1 MFKKIRTY
9 KFVSIL
15 SGISLL
21 FVLAGMG
28 WAYFALQGIA
38 TPLILHFD
46 DLRGVTQTGGF
57 ATLLAAGIFGLI
69 VVLINSTVALEL
81 ESRMPFF
88 GKFIAV
94 ITLSFAVL
102 LFIGFSAIIGVN

>member
-1 MFKKIRTY
+1 MFRKITTY

-21 FVLAGMG
+21 FVLGGMG
-28 WAYFALQGIA
+28 WAYFALRGLQA
-38 TPLILHFD
+38 PLIVHFD
-46 DLRGVTQTGGF
+46 DLRGVTQTGGLGIF
-57 ATLLAAGIFGLI
+57 MAAGIFGLI
-69 VVLINSTVALEL
+69 VVCLNAVVALEI

-88 GKFIAV
+88 GKFTAIL
-94 ITLSFAVL
+94 TLVFAVL